1 MLNQTLNKTDAF
13 TLRLNTTKNSL
24 EKDDEF
30 KFKTRKSFYN
40 KQNEKLWTLIDQY
53 KAQKQVEKE
62 DLEERAQLELVEK
75 FKKNI
80 KRQMQESDLKKRDG
94 KVEVRKDRDD
104 IEEKMALYRKD

>member
-1 MLNQTLNKTDAF
+1 
-13 TLRLNTTKNSL
+13 
-24 EKDDEF
+24 
-30 KFKTRKSFYN
+30 
-40 KQNEKLWTLIDQY
+40 LWTLIDQY

>member
-40 KQNEKLWTLIDQY
+40 K
-53 KAQKQVEKE
+53 
-62 DLEERAQLELVEK
+62 
-75 FKKNI
+75 
-80 KRQMQESDLKKRDG
+80 
-94 KVEVRKDRDD
+94 
-104 IEEKMALYRKD
+104 